1 MIQSQS
7 PNEHPKHVGVYILYS
22 MMILSLHRYRD
33 LLLGL
38 MFAGLIGLDNPDDCS
53 QFVYT

>member
-7 PNEHPKHVGVYILYS
+7 PNEHPKHVGVYILYN